1 MGSALTNVSLPI
13 LLNRKQQSNH
23 PNFELPNI
31 NVFLEDR
38 REHSL
43 LFVHLMLDSHCLRQA
58 PNLTSYSHPKLLFW
72 LLFLHC
78 LRDERWAA
86 QRRVP
91 KQIHCHKCWNW
102 HTEAFWRK
110 FWFQIL
116 QWESKRWEI
125 FQKVQSLPQR
135 ELKNHW
141 FHTPLIKGFYY
152 CKSALEFKST
162 ETTHGDIDKIQLST
176 NFFFQQMRN
185 KMAGKEEV

>member
-38 REHSL
+38 REQSL

-58 PNLTSYSHPKLLFW
+58 PNLTSYSHPKLLSW

-86 QRRVP
+86 QR
-91 KQIHCHKCWNW
+91 KSAKTDSLSQMLKL
-102 HTEAFWRK
+102 TYGG
-110 FWFQIL
+110 IL
-116 QWESKRWEI
+116 KKI
-125 FQKVQSLPQR
+125 LIPNTTMGIQKVRNISESAITSSMGTKKSLVP
-135 ELKNHW
+135 
-141 FHTPLIKGFYY
+141 Y
-152 CKSALEFKST
+152 
-162 ETTHGDIDKIQLST
+162 TT
-176 NFFFQQMRN
+176 N
-185 KMAGKEEV
+185 